1 MPNKVYYLGS
11 TKPGIH
17 FIHGLTEQLFY
28 NYPNLWHHVV
38 CHTGII
44 SLNSINELI
53 FVMVMVCVLFEVQT
67 EL

>member
-38 CHTGII
+38 CHII
-44 SLNSINELI
+44 YTLAYGERDFSTSPAIS
-53 FVMVMVCVLFEVQT
+53 
-67 EL
+67 